1 MEYISSRDN
10 PQVKEYL
17 KLSCNKKSRKESGRF
32 VLEGARLC
40 AEILKERPELL
51 EKVFIT
57 DGCKERYGDICS
69 LFENDVPEKIRI
81 ISDSVGKA
89 LASTEGTQGIFAVCR
104 VLDKISLSSKI
115 NNGGKYIALHHIQDP
130 GNLGTI
136 IRTADALG
144 IDAVILCGCC
154 DLYNPKT
161 IRSTM
166 GSLFRLPIIEE
177 ASEDKIF
184 EALEN
189 AEVDSYAAALAF
201 DSLPLNSCDFSGGGT
216 VWIGNEG
223 NGLTDDVISGCKA
236 KLIIPMKGTID
247 SFNAAMAACII
258 MWEMTK

>member
-17 KLSCNKKSRKESGRF
+17 KLSCNKKARKESGRF

-40 AEILKERPELL
+40 AEILKERSELL

-57 DGCKERYGDICS
+57 DSGKARYSDICS
-69 LFENDVPEKIRI
+69 LFESNFPDRIRY

-115 NNGGKYIALHHIQDP
+115 NNGGKYIVLHHIQDP
-130 GNLGTI
+130 GNLGTV

-166 GSLFRLPIIEE
+166 GSFFRLPIIEE
-177 ASEDKIF
+177 ASETDIF

-189 AEVDSYAAALAF
+189 VGVNSYAAALAS
-201 DSLPLNSCDFSGGGT
+201 DSLPITSCDFSGGGA

-223 NGLTDDVISGCKA
+223 NGLTAEVISSCKE